1 MKMNMNISQMK
12 GANMRE
18 IGSEIKE
25 LRKQNNMTLKDLSE
39 KTGLSIGFLSQ
50 FERGL
55 STIAIDS
62 LELIAKSLDV
72 GLSHF
77 LLKPNAK
84 GKYVLKSFE
93 QEVHEVINNKFI
105 HYNLSNDLNKKR
117 FLPRKIEILPMEKE
131 EEIKEYSHKGEEFV
145 YVIEGI
151 LTLFL
156 DSKRYELYP
165 GDSAHYDSQKMHNW
179 TNYTSKMVKIIV
191 VSTPNH
197 YFEGE
202 VNRDNE

>member
-1 MKMNMNISQMK
+1 
-12 GANMRE
+12 MRE

-62 LELIAKSLDV
+62 LELIARSLDV

-84 GKYVLKSFE
+84 GKY
-93 QEVHEVINNKFI
+93 
-105 HYNLSNDLNKKR
+105 
-117 FLPRKIEILPMEKE
+117 
-131 EEIKEYSHKGEEFV
+131 
-145 YVIEGI
+145 
-151 LTLFL
+151 
-156 DSKRYELYP
+156 
-165 GDSAHYDSQKMHNW
+165 
-179 TNYTSKMVKIIV
+179 
-191 VSTPNH
+191 
-197 YFEGE
+197 
-202 VNRDNE
+202 